1 MMEYIQKRKIFGKS
15 MVFLFLFL
23 TWVVNA
29 VLRIFFGYLT
39 ASGVQL
45 LDTPV
50 TSSVLNALVAV
61 FLFLGLSGLFVSIG
75 LWQKKRWGY
84 AGTMLV
90 ILATI
95 VFDIW
100 GMTLQYTAAM
110 GFVVPALVLIY
121 LTVNKSVFFKTNGP
135 LLVVSNHGV
144 D

>member
-1 MMEYIQKRKIFGKS
+1 MEYIQKRKIFGKS

-23 TWVVNA
+23 AWVVNA
-29 VLRIFFGYLT
+29 VLRIFFGYLN

-50 TSSVLNALVAV
+50 TSSVLNILVAV
-61 FLFLGLSGLFVSIG
+61 FLILGLSGLFVSIG

-110 GFVVPALVLIY
+110 GFAIPAVVLIY
-121 LTVNKSVFFKTNGP
+121 LVMNKPAFFRNSEP
-135 LLVVSNHGV
+135 LSNIM
-144 D
+144 